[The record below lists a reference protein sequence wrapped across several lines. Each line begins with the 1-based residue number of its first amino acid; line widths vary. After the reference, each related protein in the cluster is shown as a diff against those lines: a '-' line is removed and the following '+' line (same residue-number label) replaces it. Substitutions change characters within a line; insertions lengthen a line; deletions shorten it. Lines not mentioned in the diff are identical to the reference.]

1 MVVKGKV
8 DKGAKSD
15 LSLVSLDE
23 AMLITG
29 FGVYNIVQMLLSGF
43 ILMGVI
49 MQSMVMGYVLP
60 AAQCD
65 LDLSLTQR
73 GWISAIPF
81 IAIVLTSYFWG
92 WLADTRGRR
101 FVMLFSMIISAV
113 FSALASFAPEIYSF
127 AVLSFISAI
136 FMSGPSA
143 VVYTFL
149 GEFTN
154 LRHRDKIVTFG
165 SSFVGIGTVV
175 LPAISWLVFPLE
187 FSYPIDFLN
196 INYRPWRL
204 MIVTSTLPFIIGTVF
219 LLLAPESPKFLCASG
234 KLEECLVVLRRM
246 YAINRRL
253 PEDTYPVKS
262 LIPETHA
269 SETKKSTGIAAILTS
284 MKEQT
289 TPLFKPP
296 LLPWTC
302 LTCFVQFG
310 IFATT
315 NGFYIWSPT
324 ILNAIISHE
333 GNETRICDVMDA
345 VNVQASENSTEIV
358 CNDAINTT
366 TFELSI
372 YLGLV
377 FCSMYIIVG
386 FLVDFLGKKLIL
398 VIVLAGTGLCG
409 IGSHLSYNQQAAV
422 VLFAVLQMCGACI
435 GLMNA
440 VTVELFPTKYRAM
453 AVCLSMMMGR
463 VGSMTGS
470 NLVGLFL
477 ATNCGASF
485 YLFASIVIVCS
496 ICCLFVPGKNKGP
509 GNTKPREVETKTE
522 TQEPV

>member
-1 MVVKGKV
+1 
-8 DKGAKSD
+8 
-15 LSLVSLDE
+15 
-23 AMLITG
+23 
-29 FGVYNIVQMLLSGF
+29 MLLSGF

-49 MQSMVMGYVLP
+49 MQSMVMGYVMP

-65 LDLSLTQR
+65 LNLNLTQR
-73 GWISAIPF
+73 GWLSAIPF
-81 IAIVLTSYFWG
+81 IAIIITSYFWG
-92 WLADTRGRR
+92 WIADTRGRR

-127 AVLSFISAI
+127 AVLSFISSI

-154 LRHRDKIVTFG
+154 IRHRDKIVAFG
-165 SSFVGIGTVV
+165 SSFVGIGTLV
-175 LPAISWLVFPLE
+175 LPAISWLILPLE
-187 FSYPIDFLN
+187 FTYPIEFLG

-204 MIVTSTLPFIIGTVF
+204 LLVACALPFIIGTVF
-219 LLLAPESPKFLCASG
+219 LMLAPESPKFLCASG
-234 KLEECLVVLRRM
+234 KFEECLAVLRKM
-246 YAINRRL
+246 YTINRRL
-253 PEDTYPVKS
+253 PEDTYPVKA
-262 LIPETHA
+262 LIPEAHSCKA
-269 SETKKSTGIAAILTS
+269 NENTGIAAILFS

-289 TPLFKPP
+289 TPLFKLP

-315 NGFYIWSPT
+315 NGFFIWSPT
-324 ILNAIISHE
+324 ILNSLISHE
-333 GNETRICDVMDA
+333 GNQTRICDVMDA
-345 VNVQASENSTEIV
+345 VHAQVSANSTQVV
-358 CNDAINTT
+358 CNDVINTT

-386 FLVDFLGKKLIL
+386 FLVDFMGKKLIL
-398 VIVLAGTGLCG
+398 VVLLAGTGLSG
-409 IGSHLSYNQQAAV
+409 IGAHLAYNQHLAI
-422 VLFAVLQMCGACI
+422 VLFAVLMMSGACI

-477 ATNCGASF
+477 ATNCGVSF
-485 YLFASIVIVCS
+485 YLFAGIIILCS
-496 ICCLFVPGKNKGP
+496 LSCLFLPGKNKGP
-509 GNTKPREVETKTE
+509 IVTKPTDEETRNE
-522 TQEPV
+522 AQEPA

>member
-1 MVVKGKV
+1 MKLYTVNMVVKGKV

-65 LDLSLTQR
+65 LDLT
-73 GWISAIPF
+73 
-81 IAIVLTSYFWG
+81 IVLTSYFWG

-136 FMSGPSA
+136 
-143 VVYTFL
+143 L
-149 GEFTN
+149 
-154 LRHRDKIVTFG
+154 
-165 SSFVGIGTVV
+165 
-175 LPAISWLVFPLE
+175 
-187 FSYPIDFLN
+187 
-196 INYRPWRL
+196 L

-234 KLEECLVVLRRM
+234 KLEECLV
-246 YAINRRL
+246 
-253 PEDTYPVKS
+253 KS
-262 LIPETHA
+262 LIPETYA

-315 NGFYIWSPT
+315 SDVWS
-324 ILNAIISHE
+324 LYWSHE
-333 GNETRICDVMDA
+333 CGYRGTLPDKIQFARYAVCSYPARTRDRETR
-345 VNVQASENSTEIV
+345 N
-358 CNDAINTT
+358 
-366 TFELSI
+366 
-372 YLGLV
+372 
-377 FCSMYIIVG
+377 
-386 FLVDFLGKKLIL
+386 
-398 VIVLAGTGLCG
+398 
-409 IGSHLSYNQQAAV
+409 
-422 VLFAVLQMCGACI
+422 
-435 GLMNA
+435 
-440 VTVELFPTKYRAM
+440 
-453 AVCLSMMMGR
+453 
-463 VGSMTGS
+463 
-470 NLVGLFL
+470 
-477 ATNCGASF
+477 
-485 YLFASIVIVCS
+485 
-496 ICCLFVPGKNKGP
+496 PGKLKRRLKHRN
-509 GNTKPREVETKTE
+509 RCEVLEFE
-522 TQEPV
+522 SQLQLPVACVQDLHFSVLKRLPEKESALWDGCL